1 MGEEVDLS
9 PPPPSFVDKAFDT
22 ADDPAIPAVYR
33 DLIPYSV
40 EEPWGMM
47 EGEREREYQLFSY
60 YRSLGLGRVKG
71 EVAKHFEISGPYIY
85 RIAKENDWDSRVR
98 AWDIFRE
105 RIYTAELTE
114 ETREMAKVQ
123 ANIARKGLMALGSAF
138 EALVTRMEADPE
150 LWQQELDEIPTKQL
164 MMIAQRSAQVIP
176 NLMNAERLSR
186 GMPTDII
193 ATHTVVDHNVNVQT
207 SDDLFAILT
216 GLFGAIGPGRDGSI
230 GTSEEDVIDAVVVDD
245 RSGEDPSDE
254 DADSEAD

>member
-1 MGEEVDLS
+1 
-9 PPPPSFVDKAFDT
+9 
-22 ADDPAIPAVYR
+22 
-33 DLIPYSV
+33 
-40 EEPWGMM
+40 MM
-47 EGEREREYQLFSY
+47 EGETEREYQLFSY
-60 YRSLGLGRVKG
+60 YRSMGLGRVKG

-85 RIAKENDWDSRVR
+85 RAAKDNDWDGRVR

-150 LWQQELDEIPTKQL
+150 LWQAELDEIPTKQL
-164 MMIAQRSAQVIP
+164 IMIAQRSAQVIP

-193 ATHTVVDHNVNVQT
+193 ATHTTVDHNVNLQT
-207 SDDLFAILT
+207 TDDLAAILT
-216 GLFGAIGPGRDGSI
+216 GLFGAIGPGRQYVD
-230 GTSEEDVIDAVVVDD
+230 GTSVEDVDDAVVVDD
-245 RSGEDPSDE
+245 RGGEDPADEGSDPK
-254 DADSEAD
+254 AD